1 MRHGPVD
8 GSQENLFLK
17 SSCQTN
23 PHQDICHLTLKPL
36 CVCYLF
42 SVQLFK
48 TPWTVDHQ
56 NPVSSILSRQEYWS
70 GFPFPSPGIF
80 PTTGIESRS
89 PALQADVLLS
99 ELLGKPLKSQPDL
112 LKLTRVRITW
122 GPGHLVHLISF
133 YYKGVS
139 VLEAFSF
146 TVTLLQ
152 YVSQNDLDSTL

>member
-23 PHQDICHLTLKPL
+23 PHQDICHQTLKPL
-36 CVCYLF
+36 CVCYSF

-89 PALQADVLLS
+89 LALQADVLLS
-99 ELLGKPLKSQPDL
+99 ELLGKPLKSQPDFIE
-112 LKLTRVRITW
+112 T
-122 GPGHLVHLISF
+122 HQSENNLVLWAPCSLDFI
-133 YYKGVS
+133 
-139 VLEAFSF
+139 
-146 TVTLLQ
+146 LLQ
-152 YVSQNDLDSTL
+152 GGLSAGGLFLHSDIAAIRQSE